1 MTRTRRHRWAA
12 ALIIAGLALAP
23 ASDTALAAPSAS
35 PTSSAEATTFTVGI
49 LQDIDSLN
57 PFVGIVAEAYEM
69 YGLMYDQLLG
79 YSQKD
84 FSPVPGLAESWTEST
99 DRKSWTYK
107 IRSGVTWSDGTPL
120 TAKDAAYTFTRII
133 NGEFEQTNYGSYVAN
148 ITAAAAPDDTTLVLS
163 VKQPTPI
170 MLRLAVPILPEHV
183 WKEIDAKEVATY
195 ANEPPQGGIGSGPF
209 VLTERRTG
217 QFIRFTANKDYWAGA
232 PKVSQVVF
240 RIFANEDAAVQALKK
255 GEIDFLDG
263 LSPSPFNAIKGEPGI
278 TAVAADYSG
287 FNELAFNVGA
297 ATADGKPIGD
307 GHPAFKDKKVR
318 QAIAY
323 AIDKKTLVDKVLG
336 GLGSEGNSVIP
347 PLYPSDHWQPELPYT
362 FDLAKANQL
371 LEDAGYQKG
380 ADGIRTMP
388 DGSKPLKGLRLF
400 ARQES
405 TTSQQSAQFIQSWLK
420 QVGIDTRVEVVEE
433 NKLTE
438 IIGQGEF
445 DMFEWGWVVEPDPD
459 YQMSTFTCAKRS
471 YEDAGVITA
480 DLSDSFYCNP
490 AFDALYAQQGSE
502 TDLGKRSAIV
512 KQMQQIL
519 YDDAP
524 YVVTFYYDELQAYRS
539 DRFTDLKPQ
548 PDPGGVLLF
557 QYGTFT
563 YRSVRPASGDGGG
576 SSSGAPWGLVAGIG
590 AGLLAVAG
598 AGVAVARSRRRA
610 TADDRE

>member
-1 MTRTRRHRWAA
+1 M
-12 ALIIAGLALAP
+12 
-23 ASDTALAAPSAS
+23 
-35 PTSSAEATTFTVGI
+35 GI

-195 ANEPPQGGIGSGPF
+195 ANEPPEGGIGSGPF

-217 QFIRFTANKDYWAGA
+217 QFIRFTANKGYWAGA

-263 LSPSPFNAIKGEPGI
+263 LTPNPFNAIKGQAGI
-278 TAVAADYSG
+278 TTVPAKYSG
-287 FNELAFNVGA
+287 FDELAFNTGA

-307 GHPAFKDKKVR
+307 GHPAFKDKRVR

-347 PLYPSDHWQPELPYT
+347 PLYPNDHWQPEQPYA

-371 LEDAGYQKG
+371 LDDAGYQKG

-405 TTSQQSAQFIQSWLK
+405 RTSQQSVQFIQGWLK
-420 QVGIDTRVEVVEE
+420 QLGIDTSVRVVEE
-433 NKLTE
+433 NTLTE

-502 TDLGKRSAIV
+502 TDLAKRSAIV

-519 YDDAP
+519 YEDAP

-539 DRFTDLKPQ
+539 DRFRDLKPQ

-557 QYGTFT
+557 QYGTYT
-563 YRSVRPASGDGGG
+563 YRSVRPVSADSTDAGSSGPNWALVGGISAALLALGGG
-576 SSSGAPWGLVAGIG
+576 
-590 AGLLAVAG
+590 GLLL
-598 AGVAVARSRRRA
+598 ARSRRQ
-610 TADDRE
+610 TVDDRE